1 MQENVIE
8 PTSANYPVN
17 LAANGHVKIWNIGND
32 FGKPELVYQGQNLI
46 VKGGSDI
53 LASALSGKSNSAIS
67 HFYIGYSNDPS
78 FNVNAEPA
86 VAVTDTVT
94 SFPTSGN
101 YGYIRIPLAFPA
113 SYLAEAGYTANVPYF
128 TTFLVTGG
136 SWTRFGAIL
145 QTGSK
150 IFSLGLINAKNSSN
164 STEDVLFS
172 KIYLNPTVA
181 YDTSHGA
188 AVSWGVTF
196 RSLAAAS

>member
-1 MQENVIE
+1 MQTNVIE

-17 LAANGHVKIWNIGND
+17 LAATGHVKIWNVGND

-46 VKGGSDI
+46 VKSGSDI
-53 LASALSGKSNSAIS
+53 LASSLSGKANSAIS
-67 HFYIGYSNDPS
+67 HFYIGYNNDPA
-78 FNVNAEPA
+78 FNVALEPA
-86 VAVTDTVT
+86 VTVTDTVT

-113 SYLAEAGYTANVPYF
+113 SYLAEVGYVANVPYF

-136 SWTRFGAIL
+136 LWAPFGATL

-150 IFSLGLINAKNSSN
+150 IFALGLVNAQNSSN
-164 STEDVLFS
+164 SSQDVLFS
-172 KIYLNPTVA
+172 KIHLNPTIA

-188 AVSWGVTF
+188 AISWGVTF